1 MRSGARHSS
10 GAGPAP
16 EEPASRRQHKTHGSR
31 QADGRLDTGVGGDA
45 GLWERAPCGHLRADS
60 RSGQVSHV
68 EAPGEH
74 GGEALRLK
82 QMGTFSCRTLCALQR
97 HTHAGSRSMRLGASL
112 AVQW

>member
-45 GLWERAPCGHLRADS
+45 GLQERAQGHLRADLC
-60 RSGQVSHV
+60 SGQVSHV
-68 EAPGEH
+68 EAAGEH

-82 QMGTFSCRTLCALQR
+82 QRGTFSCRTPCTLQR